1 MEIIIL
7 PLFLSVLA
15 AAFGSK
21 ANKIVWG
28 ALSALTLLAMIWV
41 KSNLNIQNDGVWHT
55 TYDMPWFSSG
65 IHFTLGIDGFTGL
78 MLLLTNI
85 LAPIIIF
92 SIQRENQRSLLPLI
106 LFMQAALNGVFMA
119 KDGLMFYIFWEL
131 ALIPIY
137 FICLLYSSKDAFKTT
152 IKFFIYTFIGSLAML
167 ASLIYLYLKT
177 ENHSFAYDELLA
189 VQLNHVE
196 SIWVGA
202 GFLFAFAVK
211 IPIFPFHSWQAN
223 TYTYAPAQGSMLLS
237 GIMLKMGLY
246 GLLRWYMPI
255 AAESISFYQ
264 PIIVTLSVIGIIYGA
279 IIAIK
284 QNDLKRLIAFSS
296 LSHVGLIAAGF
307 FTLTEIG
314 IQGGI
319 LQMFV
324 HGVNVVALFYI
335 VEIIENHAGSREL
348 SKLGGLAKYNRLF
361 AAIYLI
367 VVLGTAAV
375 PFTNG
380 FPGEF
385 MLLKGVFDYHA
396 ISGVFAGLTIIL
408 CAVYMLRMYQFS
420 MLGESQTS
428 FKEIGI
434 KQLWPLI
441 ILVVIILV
449 IGISP
454 MLILDKVNP
463 AVQKIMLEISNSKG
477 VLS

>member
-1 MEIIIL
+1 M
-7 PLFLSVLA
+7 
-15 AAFGSK
+15 
-21 ANKIVWG
+21 
-28 ALSALTLLAMIWV
+28 LTLVAMVWV
-41 KSNLNIQNDGVWHT
+41 KNRSNIHNDGIWHT
-55 TYDMPWFSSG
+55 VYDMPWFSSG
-65 IHFTLGIDGFTGL
+65 IHFTLGIDGISGL
-78 MLLLTNI
+78 LLLLTNI

-92 SIQRENQRSLLPLI
+92 SIQNQSQKSLLPLI

-137 FICLLYSSKDAFKTT
+137 FICLLYSTNDRFKTT
-152 IKFFIYTFIGSLAML
+152 IRFFIYTFIGSLAML

-177 ENHSFAYDELLA
+177 ENHSFAYDELLN
-189 VQLNHVE
+189 VQLNHTE

-223 TYTYAPAQGSMLLS
+223 TYTFAPAQGSMLLS

-264 PIIVTLSVIGIIYGA
+264 PIIISLSVIGVIYGA
-279 IIAIK
+279 MIALR
-284 QNDLKRLIAFSS
+284 QNDMKRLIAFSS

-307 FTLTEIG
+307 FTLSEIG

-324 HGVNVVALFYI
+324 HGINVVALFYV
-335 VEIIENHAGSREL
+335 VEILEKHAGSREL
-348 SKLGGLAKYNRLF
+348 SSLGGIAKYNRLF
-361 AAIYLI
+361 AALYLI
-367 VVLGTAAV
+367 IVLGTTAV

-385 MLLKGVFDYHA
+385 MLLKGVFDYNT
-396 ISGVFAGLTIIL
+396 ITGVFAAITIIL

-420 MLGESQTS
+420 MLGETKGD
-428 FKEIGI
+428 FKPIGI
-434 KQLWPLI
+434 SQVWPLI
-441 ILVVIILV
+441 LLVALIII

-454 MLILDKVNP
+454 MLILDKISP

>member
-1 MEIIIL
+1 VEIIIL

-21 ANKIVWG
+21 VNKIVWG

-55 TYDMPWFSSG
+55 TYDMPWFSNG

-85 LAPIIIF
+85 VSPIIIF
-92 SIQRENQRSLLPLI
+92 SLQRENQKSILPLI

-189 VQLNHVE
+189 VQLNHIE

-246 GLLRWYMPI
+246 GLIRWYMPI

-264 PIIVTLSVIGIIYGA
+264 PIIVTLSVIGVIYGA
-279 IIAIK
+279 VIAIK

-348 SKLGGLAKYNRLF
+348 SGLGGLAKFNRLF
-361 AAIYLI
+361 AAVYLI

-385 MLLKGVFDYHA
+385 MLLKGVFDYNT

-420 MLGESQTS
+420 MLGETKTS

>member
-1 MEIIIL
+1 M
-7 PLFLSVLA
+7 FLSVLA

-92 SIQRENQRSLLPLI
+92 SIQRENQKSLLPLI

-189 VQLNHVE
+189 VQLNHIE

>member
-1 MEIIIL
+1 
-7 PLFLSVLA
+7 
-15 AAFGSK
+15 
-21 ANKIVWG
+21 
-28 ALSALTLLAMIWV
+28 
-41 KSNLNIQNDGVWHT
+41 
-55 TYDMPWFSSG
+55 
-65 IHFTLGIDGFTGL
+65 
-78 MLLLTNI
+78 
-85 LAPIIIF
+85 
-92 SIQRENQRSLLPLI
+92 
-106 LFMQAALNGVFMA
+106 MA
-119 KDGLMFYIFWEL
+119 
-131 ALIPIY
+131 
-137 FICLLYSSKDAFKTT
+137 T

-177 ENHSFAYDELLA
+177 KNHSFAYEELLA
-189 VQLNHVE
+189 VQLNHIE

-279 IIAIK
+279 VIAIK

-324 HGVNVVALFYI
+324 HGINVVALFYI
-335 VEIIENHAGSREL
+335 VEIIETHAGSREL
-348 SKLGGLAKYNRLF
+348 SGLGGLAKFNRLF

-385 MLLKGVFDYHA
+385 MLLKGVFDYNT

-420 MLGESQTS
+420 MLGESKTS

-434 KQLWPLI
+434 KQLWPLL
-441 ILVVIILV
+441 ILVAIILV

-463 AVQKIMLEISNSKG
+463 SVQKIMLEISNSKG

>member
-7 PLFLSVLA
+7 PLILSLLA
-15 AAFGSK
+15 AFAGSK
-21 ANKIVWG
+21 INKTVWG
-28 ALSALTLLAMIWV
+28 LLSFVSLFAMVYMKQHYGIH
-41 KSNLNIQNDGVWHT
+41 NDGVWHN
-55 TYDMPWFSSG
+55 TYDVPWFSNG
-65 IHFTLGIDGFTGL
+65 IHFTLGIDGLTGL
-78 MLLLTNI
+78 MILLTN
-85 LAPIIIF
+85 LLVPIIIL
-92 SIQRENQRSLLPLI
+92 SIQTNNQKSLIPLI

-177 ENHSFAYDELLA
+177 ENHSFAYDELLS
-189 VQLNHVE
+189 VQLNYSE

-223 TYTYAPAQGSMLLS
+223 TYTNAPAQGSMLLS

-246 GLLRWYMPI
+246 GLLRWFMPM
-255 AAESISFYQ
+255 AGESIAFFQ
-264 PIIVTLSVIGIIYGA
+264 PIVILLAVIGIIYGA
-279 IIAIK
+279 VIAIK

-307 FTLTEIG
+307 MTLSAVG
-314 IQGGI
+314 IQGGV

-324 HGVNVVALFYI
+324 HGINVVALFYI
-335 VEIIENHAGSREL
+335 VEIIEKHAGSREL
-348 SKLGGLAKYNRLF
+348 SKLGGLAKFNRLF
-361 AAIYLI
+361 AALYLI

-375 PFTNG
+375 PLTNG
-380 FPGEF
+380 FPGELL
-385 MLLKGVFDYHA
+385 LLKSVFDYNT
-396 ISGVFAGLTIIL
+396 ITGVFAGLTIIL

-420 MLGESQTS
+420 MLGEGKASLN
-428 FKEIGI
+428 EIGLMKMI
-434 KQLWPLI
+434 PLLILVALVIFIGVCPQLI
-441 ILVVIILV
+441 IDQ
-449 IGISP
+449 ISP
-454 MLILDKVNP
+454 SI
-463 AVQKIMLEISNSKG
+463 QKIMLEISNSKG

>member
-1 MEIIIL
+1 M
-7 PLFLSVLA
+7 
-15 AAFGSK
+15 
-21 ANKIVWG
+21 
-28 ALSALTLLAMIWV
+28 LTLLAMVWV
-41 KSNLNIQNDGVWHT
+41 KSHANLHNDGNWQTV
-55 TYDMPWFSSG
+55 YDMPWFSNG
-65 IHFTLGIDGFTGL
+65 IHFTLGIDGVTGL
-78 MLLLTNI
+78 LLLLTNL
-85 LAPIIIF
+85 LAPIIIL
-92 SIQRENQRSLLPLI
+92 SIQSDNQKSLLPLI

-119 KDGLMFYIFWEL
+119 KDGLMFYVFWEL

-137 FICLLYSSKDAFKTT
+137 FICLLYSSKDAYKTT

-177 ENHSFAYDELLA
+177 ENHSFAYDELLS

-246 GLLRWYMPI
+246 GLIRWYMPI

-264 PIIVTLSVIGIIYGA
+264 PIIVLLSVIGVLYGA
-279 IIAIK
+279 IIAIR

-307 FTLTEIG
+307 FTMTEIG
-314 IQGGI
+314 LQGGI

-324 HGVNVVALFYI
+324 HGINVVALFYV
-335 VEIIENHAGSREL
+335 VELIEKHAGSREL
-348 SKLGGLAKYNRLF
+348 SSLGGIAKYNRLF
-361 AAIYLI
+361 AAVYLI
-367 VVLGTAAV
+367 IVLGTTAV

-385 MLLKGVFDYHA
+385 MLLKGVFDYNTVT
-396 ISGVFAGLTIIL
+396 GVFAAITIIL

-420 MLGESQTS
+420 MLGESKGE
-428 FKEIGI
+428 FKSIGLA
-434 KQLWPLI
+434 QLWPLI
-441 ILVVIILV
+441 ILVALIVI

-454 MLILDKVNP
+454 MLVLDKINP

>member
-1 MEIIIL
+1 M
-7 PLFLSVLA
+7 FLSVLA

-396 ISGVFAGLTIIL
+396 ISGLFAGLTIIL

-441 ILVVIILV
+441 ILVLIILV

>member
-92 SIQRENQRSLLPLI
+92 SIQRENQKSLLPLI

-189 VQLNHVE
+189 VQLNHIE

>member
-1 MEIIIL
+1 M
-7 PLFLSVLA
+7 A
-15 AAFGSK
+15 
-21 ANKIVWG
+21 
-28 ALSALTLLAMIWV
+28 TLLAMVWV
-41 KSNLNIQNDGVWHT
+41 KSHANLHNDGNWHT
-55 TYDMPWFSSG
+55 VYDMPWFSSG
-65 IHFTLGIDGFTGL
+65 IHFTIGIDGITGL
-78 MLLLTNI
+78 LLLLTNI
-85 LAPIIIF
+85 LSPIIIF
-92 SIQRENQRSLLPLI
+92 SIQYEKQKSLLPLI

-137 FICLLYSSKDAFKTT
+137 FICLLYSTKDAFKTT
-152 IKFFIYTFIGSLAML
+152 IKFFIYTFVGSLAML

-177 ENHSFAYDELLA
+177 ENHSFAYEELLN
-189 VQLNHVE
+189 VQLNYIE

-246 GLLRWYMPI
+246 GLIRWYMPI

-264 PIIVTLSVIGIIYGA
+264 PIIVLLSVIGVIYGA
-279 IIAIK
+279 VIAMR

-307 FTLTEIG
+307 FTMTEIG
-314 IQGGI
+314 LQGGI

-324 HGVNVVALFYI
+324 HGINVVALFY
-335 VEIIENHAGSREL
+335 VIELLEKHAGSREL
-348 SKLGGLAKYNRLF
+348 SSLGGIAKYNRLF
-361 AAIYLI
+361 AALYLI
-367 VVLGTAAV
+367 IVLGTTAV

-385 MLLKGVFDYHA
+385 MLLKGVFDYNSITGLFAA
-396 ISGVFAGLTIIL
+396 ITIIL

-420 MLGESQTS
+420 MMGETKGEFKTLGIAQ
-428 FKEIGI
+428 I
-434 KQLWPLI
+434 WPLI
-441 ILVVIILV
+441 LLVALIII

-454 MLILDKVNP
+454 MLILDKINP

>member
-1 MEIIIL
+1 M
-7 PLFLSVLA
+7 FLSVLA

-28 ALSALTLLAMIWV
+28 VLSALTLLAMIWV

-92 SIQRENQRSLLPLI
+92 SIQRENQKSLLPLI

-189 VQLNHVE
+189 VQLNHIE

-296 LSHVGLIAAGF
+296 LSHVGLITAGF

-335 VEIIENHAGSREL
+335 VEIVENHAGSREL

>member
-1 MEIIIL
+1 MSIL
-7 PLFLSVLA
+7 ASVW
-15 AAFGSK
+15 GSK
-21 ANKIVWG
+21 LNKFVWG
-28 ALSALTLLAMIWV
+28 LLSMSTIIGMIWV
-41 KSNLNIQNDGVWHT
+41 KNHSNLHNDGLWHT
-55 TYDMPWFSSG
+55 VYDMPWFSNG
-65 IHFTLGIDGFTGL
+65 IHFTIGIDGLTGL
-78 MLLLTNI
+78 MLLLTNL
-85 LAPIIIF
+85 LAPIIIL
-92 SIQRENQRSLLPLI
+92 SIQNDKQKSLLPLI

-131 ALIPIY
+131 ALVPIY

-152 IKFFIYTFIGSLAML
+152 IKFFIYTFVGSLAML

-189 VQLNHVE
+189 VQLNHTE

-223 TYTYAPAQGSMLLS
+223 TYTFAPAQGSMLLS

-246 GLLRWYMPI
+246 GLLRWYMPV
-255 AAESISFYQ
+255 AAESISFFQ
-264 PIIVTLSVIGIIYGA
+264 PIIVLLSVIGVLYGA
-279 IIAIK
+279 VIAMR

-307 FTLTEIG
+307 FTLSEIG

-324 HGVNVVALFYI
+324 HGINVVALFYV
-335 VEIIENHAGSREL
+335 VELIEKHAGSREL
-348 SKLGGLAKYNRLF
+348 SSLGGIAKYNRLF
-361 AAIYLI
+361 AAVYLI
-367 VVLGTAAV
+367 IVLGTTAV

-385 MLLKGVFDYHA
+385 MLLKSVFDYHT
-396 ISGVFAGLTIIL
+396 ITGVFAAITIIL

-420 MLGESQTS
+420 MLGETKGDFAPIS
-428 FKEIGI
+428 I
-434 KQLWPLI
+434 KQIWPLL
-441 ILVVIILV
+441 ILVAIIII

-454 MLILDKVNP
+454 MLILDKINP

>member
-396 ISGVFAGLTIIL
+396 ISGLFAGLTIIL

-441 ILVVIILV
+441 ILVLIILV

>member
-1 MEIIIL
+1 M
-7 PLFLSVLA
+7 LSM
-15 AAFGSK
+15 
-21 ANKIVWG
+21 
-28 ALSALTLLAMIWV
+28 LTLLAMVWV
-41 KSNLNIQNDGVWHT
+41 MSQANLHNDGNWQTV
-55 TYDMPWFSSG
+55 YDMPWFSNG
-65 IHFTLGIDGFTGL
+65 IHFTLGIDGVTGL
-78 MLLLTNI
+78 LLLLTNL
-85 LAPIIIF
+85 LAPIIIL
-92 SIQRENQRSLLPLI
+92 SIQSDKQKSLLPLI

-137 FICLLYSSKDAFKTT
+137 FICLLYSSKDAYKTT

-177 ENHSFAYDELLA
+177 ENHSFAYDELLS

-246 GLLRWYMPI
+246 GLIRWYMPI

-264 PIIVTLSVIGIIYGA
+264 PIIVLLSVIGVLYGA
-279 IIAIK
+279 IIAIR

-307 FTLTEIG
+307 FTMTEIG
-314 IQGGI
+314 LQGGI

-324 HGVNVVALFYI
+324 HGINVVALFYV
-335 VEIIENHAGSREL
+335 VELIEKHAGSREL
-348 SKLGGLAKYNRLF
+348 TSLGGIAKYNRLF

-367 VVLGTAAV
+367 IVLGTTAV

-385 MLLKGVFDYHA
+385 MLLKGVFDYNTVT
-396 ISGVFAGLTIIL
+396 GVFAAITIIL

-420 MLGESQTS
+420 MLGESKGEYKS
-428 FKEIGI
+428 IGI
-434 KQLWPLI
+434 EQLWPLI
-441 ILVVIILV
+441 ILVALIII

-454 MLILDKVNP
+454 MLVLDKINP

>member
-1 MEIIIL
+1 M
-7 PLFLSVLA
+7 
-15 AAFGSK
+15 
-21 ANKIVWG
+21 
-28 ALSALTLLAMIWV
+28 LTLAAMIWV
-41 KSNLNIQNDGVWHT
+41 KNHSNIHNDGNWHT
-55 TYDMPWFSSG
+55 VFDMPWFSNG
-65 IHFTLGIDGFTGL
+65 IHFTLGIDGITGL
-78 MLLLTNI
+78 LLLLTNL
-85 LAPIIIF
+85 LAPVIIF
-92 SIQRENQRSLLPLI
+92 SIQTQNQKSLLPLI

-137 FICLLYSSKDAFKTT
+137 FICLLYSSNDKFKTT
-152 IKFFIYTFIGSLAML
+152 LRFFIYTFIGSLAML

-177 ENHSFAYDELLA
+177 ENHSFAYDELLS

-223 TYTYAPAQGSMLLS
+223 TYTFAPAQGSMLLS

-246 GLLRWYMPI
+246 GLIRWYMPI

-264 PIIVTLSVIGIIYGA
+264 PIIILLSVIGVIYGA
-279 IIAIK
+279 VIALK
-284 QNDLKRLIAFSS
+284 QNDMKRLIAFSS

-314 IQGGI
+314 LQGGI

-324 HGVNVVALFYI
+324 HGINVVALFYV
-335 VEIIENHAGSREL
+335 VELIEKHAGSREL
-348 SKLGGLAKYNRLF
+348 NALGGLAKYNRLF
-361 AAIYLI
+361 AVLYLL
-367 VVLGTAAV
+367 VVLGTTAV

-385 MLLKGVFDYHA
+385 MLLKGIFDYNTVT
-396 ISGVFAGLTIIL
+396 GVFAAITIIL

-420 MLGESQTS
+420 MLGESKGE
-428 FKEIGI
+428 FKEIGM
-434 KQLWPLI
+434 KQIWPLI
-441 ILVVIILV
+441 ILIALIVIIGL
-449 IGISP
+449 SP
-454 MLILDKVNP
+454 MLVLDKINP

>member
-1 MEIIIL
+1 M
-7 PLFLSVLA
+7 
-15 AAFGSK
+15 
-21 ANKIVWG
+21 
-28 ALSALTLLAMIWV
+28 LTLLAMVWV
-41 KSNLNIQNDGVWHT
+41 KSHANLHNDGNWQTV
-55 TYDMPWFSSG
+55 YDMPWFSNG
-65 IHFTLGIDGFTGL
+65 IHFTLGIDGITGL
-78 MLLLTNI
+78 LLLLTNL
-85 LAPIIIF
+85 LAPIIIL
-92 SIQRENQRSLLPLI
+92 SIQSDKQKSLLPLI

-119 KDGLMFYIFWEL
+119 KDGLMFYVFWEL

-137 FICLLYSSKDAFKTT
+137 FICLLYSSKDAYKTT

-177 ENHSFAYDELLA
+177 ENHSFAYDELLS

-223 TYTYAPAQGSMLLS
+223 TYTFAPAQGSMLLS

-246 GLLRWYMPI
+246 GLIRWYMPI

-264 PIIVTLSVIGIIYGA
+264 PIIVLLSVIGVLYGA
-279 IIAIK
+279 IIAIR

-307 FTLTEIG
+307 FTMTEIG
-314 IQGGI
+314 LQGGI

-324 HGVNVVALFYI
+324 HGINVVALFYV
-335 VEIIENHAGSREL
+335 VELIEKHAGSREL
-348 SKLGGLAKYNRLF
+348 SSLGGIAKYNRLF
-361 AAIYLI
+361 AAVYLI
-367 VVLGTAAV
+367 IVLGTTAV

-385 MLLKGVFDYHA
+385 MLLKGVFDYNTVT
-396 ISGVFAGLTIIL
+396 GVFAAITIIL

-420 MLGESQTS
+420 MLGESKGE
-428 FKEIGI
+428 FKSIGLA
-434 KQLWPLI
+434 QLWPLI
-441 ILVVIILV
+441 ILVALIVI

-454 MLILDKVNP
+454 MLVLDKINP

>member
-1 MEIIIL
+1 M
-7 PLFLSVLA
+7 FLSVLA

>member
-92 SIQRENQRSLLPLI
+92 SIQRENQKSLLPLI

-189 VQLNHVE
+189 VQLNHIE
-196 SIWVGA
+196 SIWIGA

-223 TYTYAPAQGSMLLS
+223 TYTYAPTQGSMLLS

-348 SKLGGLAKYNRLF
+348 STLGGLAKYNRLF